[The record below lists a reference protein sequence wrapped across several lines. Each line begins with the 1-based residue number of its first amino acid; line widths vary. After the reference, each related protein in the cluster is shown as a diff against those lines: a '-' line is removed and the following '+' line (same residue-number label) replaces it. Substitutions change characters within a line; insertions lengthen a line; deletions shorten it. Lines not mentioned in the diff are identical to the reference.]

1 VAKLPSKGREASL
14 IGLLLSDDTREPHKP
29 ELLIRLCSAQMVVG
43 IYCKHKAQTG
53 LKHICTSAKTTFF
66 RI

>member
-1 VAKLPSKGREASL
+1 
-14 IGLLLSDDTREPHKP
+14 
-29 ELLIRLCSAQMVVG
+29 MVVG